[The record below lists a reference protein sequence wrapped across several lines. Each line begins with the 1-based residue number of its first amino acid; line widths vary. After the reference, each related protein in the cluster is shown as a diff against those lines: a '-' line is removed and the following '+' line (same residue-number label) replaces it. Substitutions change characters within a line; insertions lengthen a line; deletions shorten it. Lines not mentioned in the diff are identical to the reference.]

1 MKIRDIIIALAA
13 AGTTLAAVAVAQTQS
28 PQPQAKARITSAVYD
43 WAKIEAH
50 PTSFGSH
57 RSFFDGPTATLENFE
72 CHVTTLNPGE
82 SPHPAHR
89 HPNEEFVVIRE
100 GTLEVTL
107 NGKSQV
113 AGPGSVLFFAS
124 NDLHGLRNVG
134 TTSATYHVFS
144 FVTAA
149 TPRAGD

>member
-1 MKIRDIIIALAA
+1 MKIRDITIALTAAATALAA
-13 AGTTLAAVAVAQTQS
+13 AALAQTQA
-28 PQPQAKARITSAVYD
+28 PEHAKARITSAVFD
-43 WAKIEAH
+43 WSKIEAH

-72 CHVTTLNPGE
+72 CHVTTLNPGQ

-107 NGKSQV
+107 NGKPQL

-134 TTSATYHVFS
+134 TTPATYHVFS

-149 TPRAGD
+149 TPRAAE

>member
-1 MKIRDIIIALAA
+1 MKIRDLIIALAA
-13 AGTTLAAVAVAQTQS
+13 AGTALAAAAVAQTQS
-28 PQPQAKARITSAVYD
+28 SQPQAKARITSAVYD
-43 WAKIEAH
+43 WSRIEAH